1 MYSPYTILTLHRD
14 KRLWAA
20 ILLHFFIMFALRSI
34 VSGHRLASLP
44 TSALRSAPVDPV
56 YRKVQRSKRTCPVKP
71 PDGALFMAGTTPV
84 KPTHWRYILL
94 SVIN

>member
-1 MYSPYTILTLHRD
+1 M
-14 KRLWAA
+14 
-20 ILLHFFIMFALRSI
+20 LHFFIMFALSSI

-71 PDGALFMAGTTPV
+71 PDRALFMAGTTPV
-84 KPTHWRYILL
+84 KHTHWRYILI